1 VSGSTVIDVARD
13 PEHIAVPGDGDHHG
27 DFTHRAFVRWLLVA
41 TLVAVGAVAAVNWY
55 VDPTGV
61 TGRSTKWL
69 VAENSEVRSA
79 KLDLY
84 EAAVDADAAPEVVLL
99 GSSRTMKFDPATVE
113 RLTGERAFNAA
124 VSGGVPRDA
133 WLFVRLMQERQGATF
148 PHLVWGLDADAFRDK
163 QLRDGLSTDP
173 RMSRFVSRSE
183 RIVTRVA
190 SAGTLTELQTLKA
203 TIKSVT
209 RDADDGQ
216 APREARFSDRG
227 MQLWSL
233 PFGKTRE
240 FRERLIRRQIAMY
253 AGFIFER
260 DSYDGIE
267 EEPLEEFVDA
277 IRIANEHGDVP
288 TIFLTPY
295 HPLAEDLLDRYGMD
309 ERADEVRAKLEQL
322 QRDGDVEFEFVDLS
336 SLASFG
342 GDETQ
347 FYDGIHM
354 TPVNTDRVLE
364 RLDRDGVLGRPADS
378 SGAAASR

>member
-1 VSGSTVIDVARD
+1 MTRGGTIIDVHTD
-13 PEHIAVPGDGDHHG
+13 PEHVAVPSLEAHH
-27 DFTHRAFVRWLLVA
+27 DFTHAAFVRWLLGA
-41 TLVAVGAVAAVNWY
+41 TLAAVAVVGAVNWF

-84 EAAVDADAAPEVVLL
+84 EQAIEGDAHPEVVLL
-99 GSSRTMKFDPATVE
+99 GSSRTMKFDPAVVE
-113 RLTGERAFNAA
+113 RLTGARAFNAA

-133 WLFVRLMQERQGATF
+133 WLFVRLMEERQPRGF

-173 RMSRFVSRSE
+173 RMAKFVSWQE
-183 RIVTRVA
+183 RVATRVA

-203 TIKSVT
+203 TVRSVRT
-209 RDADDGQ
+209 GGADGQ
-216 APREARFSDRG
+216 QPREARFSDDG

-233 PFGKTRE
+233 PFGRTRE
-240 FRERLIRRQIAMY
+240 FRERLIRRQVAQY

-267 EEPLEEFVDA
+267 QEPRDEFVDA

-288 TIFLTPY
+288 TVFLTPY
-295 HPLAEDLLDRYGMD
+295 HPLAEDLLRRYAMDDRV
-309 ERADEVRAKLEQL
+309 REVRDLLDEL
-322 QRDGDVEFEFVDLS
+322 QRDEDIEFEWIDLS
-336 SLASFG
+336 DLDSFD
-342 GDETQ
+342 GDPAQ

-354 TPVNTDRVLE
+354 TPANTQRVLE
-364 RLDRDGVLGRPADS
+364 RLDREDLLDPRESGRS
-378 SGAAASR
+378 

>member
-1 VSGSTVIDVARD
+1 MSGTSVIDVATD
-13 PEHIAVPGDGDHHG
+13 PEHIAVPGRHDQHEFSHG
-27 DFTHRAFVRWLLVA
+27 SFVRWLLAA
-41 TLVAVGAVAAVNWY
+41 TLVAVGVVAAFNWF

-61 TGRSTKWL
+61 TGRSTRWL

-84 EAAVDADAAPEVVLL
+84 EETLVDGGEPEVVLV
-99 GSSRTMKFDPATVE
+99 GSSRTMKFDPTVVE
-113 RLTGERAFNAA
+113 RLTGEPAFNAA

-133 WLFVRLMQERQGATF
+133 WLFVKLIEERQGSTF

-173 RMSRFVSRSE
+173 RMSRFVSRGE

-203 TIKSVT
+203 AIRSV
-209 RDADDGQ
+209 ANDGSAGQ
-216 APREARFSDRG
+216 EPREARFSDRG

-233 PFGKTRE
+233 PLGKTKA
-240 FRERLIRRQIAMY
+240 FRETLIRRQVAMY

-267 EEPLEEFVDA
+267 AEPLEEFTDA

-309 ERADEVRAKLEQL
+309 ERVAEVRAKLEQL
-322 QRDGDVEFEFVDLS
+322 QRDGDVEFRFVDLS
-336 SLASFG
+336 DLASFD
-342 GDETQ
+342 GDATQ

-354 TPVNTDRVLE
+354 TPTNTTRVLE
-364 RLDRDGVLGRPADS
+364 RLHEAELLAGS
-378 SGAAASR
+378 

>member
-1 VSGSTVIDVARD
+1 VSGSTIIDVHAD
-13 PEHIAVPGDGDHHG
+13 PEHVAVPGSDEHH
-27 DFTHRAFVRWLLVA
+27 DFSHSSFVRWLLAA
-41 TLVAVGAVAAVNWY
+41 TLLGVGAVAAVNWY

-84 EAAVDADAAPEVVLL
+84 EATLADGSEPDVVLL
-99 GSSRTMKFDPATVE
+99 GSSRTMKFDPAVVE
-113 RLTGERAFNAA
+113 RLTGDRAFNAA

-183 RIVTRVA
+183 RFATRVA

-203 TIKSVT
+203 AIRSVMT
-209 RDADDGQ
+209 DGADGQ
-216 APREARFSDRG
+216 EPREARFSERG

-233 PFGKTRE
+233 PLGKTE
-240 FRERLIRRQIAMY
+240 QLRERLIRRQIAMY

-267 EEPLEEFVDA
+267 ADPLEEFVDA

-295 HPLAEDLLDRYGMD
+295 HPLAEDQLDRYGMD
-309 ERADEVRAKLEQL
+309 ERADEVRAKLRQL
-322 QRDGDVEFEFVDLS
+322 QRAGDVEFEFVDLS
-336 SLASFG
+336 ELSSFD

-354 TPVNTDRVLE
+354 TPTNTTRVLE
-364 RLDRDGVLGRPADS
+364 RLHRDGLLGRAAD
-378 SGAAASR
+378 R

>member
-1 VSGSTVIDVARD
+1 MSGSTIIDVRAE
-13 PEHIAVPGDGDHHG
+13 PEHVSVPVASEFH
-27 DFTHRAFVRWLLVA
+27 DFAHASFVRWLLA
-41 TLVAVGAVAAVNWY
+41 MTLVGVGAVAAVNWY

-84 EAAVDADAAPEVVLL
+84 EGAIADGAEPEVVLL
-99 GSSRTMKFDPATVE
+99 GSSRTMKFDPADIE
-113 RLTGERAFNAA
+113 RLTGQRAFNAA

-148 PHLVWGLDADAFRDK
+148 PHLVWGLDVDAFRDK

-183 RIVTRVA
+183 RFVTRVA

-203 TIKSVT
+203 SIQSVSQGGG
-209 RDADDGQ
+209 DGRQ
-216 APREARFSDRG
+216 PREARFSERG

-233 PFGKTRE
+233 PLGTTPA
-240 FRERLIRRQIAMY
+240 FRETLIRRQIAMY

-260 DSYDGIE
+260 DSYDGVE
-267 EEPLEEFVDA
+267 DEPVAEFVDA
-277 IRIANEHGDVP
+277 IRIANEQGDVP

-295 HPLAEDLLDRYGMD
+295 HPLAEGLLERHGMD
-309 ERADEVRAKLEQL
+309 DRVREVRSKLEQL

-336 SLASFG
+336 ELSSFG
-342 GDETQ
+342 GADAE

-354 TPVNTDRVLE
+354 TPANTSRVLE
-364 RLDRDGVLGRPADS
+364 RLHRDGLLGQAGNP
-378 SGAAASR
+378 

>member
-1 VSGSTVIDVARD
+1 MSGTSVIDVATD
-13 PEHIAVPGDGDHHG
+13 PEHIAVPGSSEPHAFSHAG
-27 DFTHRAFVRWLLVA
+27 FVRWLLAA
-41 TLVAVGAVAAVNWY
+41 TLLAVGAVAAVNWY

-84 EAAVDADAAPEVVLL
+84 EATLEDGAAPQIVLL

-113 RLTGERAFNAA
+113 QLTGERAFNAA

-133 WLFVRLMQERQGATF
+133 WLFVRLIEERQGSTF

-173 RMSRFVSRSE
+173 RMSRFVSRTE
-183 RIVTRVA
+183 RFVTRVA
-190 SAGTLTELQTLKA
+190 SAGTLTELQTLQA
-203 TIKSVT
+203 AIRSV
-209 RDADDGQ
+209 ANDGSAGQ
-216 APREARFSDRG
+216 EPREARFSDRG

-233 PFGKTRE
+233 PFGTTTE
-240 FRERLIRRQIAMY
+240 FRERLIRRQVAMY

-260 DSYDGIE
+260 DSYEGIE
-267 EEPLEEFVDA
+267 EEPLEEFTDA

-309 ERADEVRAKLEQL
+309 ERADEVRAKLREL
-322 QRDGDVEFEFVDLS
+322 QRGGDVEFEFVDLS
-336 SLASFG
+336 DLDSFG
-342 GDETQ
+342 GDPTQ

-354 TPVNTDRVLE
+354 TPKNTARVLQ
-364 RLDRDGVLGRPADS
+364 RLDDDGVLQTP
-378 SGAAASR
+378 

>member
-1 VSGSTVIDVARD
+1 MSGTSVIDVATD
-13 PEHIAVPGDGDHHG
+13 PAHVAVPGEGEHAG
-27 DFTHRAFVRWLLVA
+27 DFSHAAFVRWLLAA

-55 VDPTGV
+55 IDPTGV

-84 EAAVDADAAPEVVLL
+84 EAALAGDDTAPEIVLL
-99 GSSRTMKFDPATVE
+99 GSSRTMKFDPQVVE
-113 RLTGERAFNAA
+113 RLTDARAFNAA

-133 WLFVRLMQERQGATF
+133 WLFVKLIEARQGETF

-173 RMSRFVSRSE
+173 RMARFVSRGE
-183 RIVTRVA
+183 RIATRVA
-190 SAGTLTELQTLKA
+190 SAGTLTELQTLTA
-203 TIKSVT
+203 ALRSVT
-209 RDADDGQ
+209 SNGADGQ
-216 APREARFSDRG
+216 APRESRFSASG

-233 PFGKTRE
+233 PFGKTRQ
-240 FRERLIRRQIAMY
+240 FRERLIRKEIAMY

-267 EEPLEEFVDA
+267 QDPLDDFTDA

-295 HPLAEDLLDRYGMD
+295 HPLAEELLDRYGID
-309 ERADEVRAKLEQL
+309 ERADEVRVTLRRL
-322 QRDGDVEFEFVDLS
+322 QREGDVEFEFVDLS

-342 GDETQ
+342 GDPAQ

-354 TPVNTDRVLE
+354 TPKNTARALA
-364 RLDRDGVLGRPADS
+364 RLQRDGVLAGS
-378 SGAAASR
+378 